1 MYSKNASVFYFNNTT
16 EYQIKCKRIN
26 LWNSSKTLTSA
37 DDIHDLPD
45 YSWHKDEDLLEIIST
60 VDATTTTVTSHNLT
74 EEELKKIPDLSN
86 FLFQSKKEFF
96 IGNNIINVHPINNTK
111 KIISRHT
118 ANLVDVLIKYN
129 RNEQIVT
136 SDNDGYFEYNITD
149 TIPNG
154 TEIEFTSNVSS
165 SFIYGSRLIT
175 SPYNDELSLMD
186 ATKNFTF
193 SLVPIFTNPI
203 IFGKNRSLSLK
214 VVDSRVNSTDW
225 KVYAYIEKSLT
236 SQRGYTLPD
245 ALVFKKLDDEVI
257 TLSETSALVFTG
269 ANNNR
274 DSEITLITWSREK
287 GPLLDLTNDALE
299 INEEYFAEVIF
310 VLEE

>member
-1 MYSKNASVFYFNNTT
+1 M
-16 EYQIKCKRIN
+16 
-26 LWNSSKTLTSA
+26 
-37 DDIHDLPD
+37 
-45 YSWHKDEDLLEIIST
+45 
-60 VDATTTTVTSHNLT
+60 
-74 EEELKKIPDLSN
+74 
-86 FLFQSKKEFF
+86 
-96 IGNNIINVHPINNTK
+96 
-111 KIISRHT
+111 
-118 ANLVDVLIKYN
+118 DV
-129 RNEQIVT
+129 
-136 SDNDGYFEYNITD
+136 
-149 TIPNG
+149 
-154 TEIEFTSNVSS
+154 
-165 SFIYGSRLIT
+165 
-175 SPYNDELSLMD
+175 
-186 ATKNFTF
+186 TKNFTL
-193 SLVPIFTNPI
+193 SLVPISTNPI

-236 SQRGYTLPD
+236 SQGGYTLTD

-257 TLSETSALVFTG
+257 TLIETSALVFTG